1 MGERDRSLRPA
12 PAPALRLRPDRALGG
27 RALFALALAPL
38 FACSTACSFLVG
50 TPSASGARTEAAAAP
65 TADVGAVGDYLD
77 MMQRLVDGDAF
88 TRADVFREVE
98 EAAEYAPTTANRLRY
113 ALALSVP
120 GHAGSDPR
128 AAAARLSELIATG
141 DALLPQE
148 RALADVQLHNVQQ
161 LLILEGNGAELEER
175 LDAAINERDAE
186 TAETIRSL
194 QSDNAEL
201 RTKLE
206 DATSM
211 LEAIMNIE
219 ESISERE
226 DQ

>member
-1 MGERDRSLRPA
+1 MLDRSKNLRP
-12 PAPALRLRPDRALGG
+12 RAHAARDARSCLASGG
-27 RALFALALAPL
+27 RALLTLALVSL
-38 FACSTACSFLVG
+38 FVFSTACSYFGG
-50 TPSASGARTEAAAAP
+50 TPSPSRENIEVDSSATGG
-65 TADVGAVGDYLD
+65 DAVGDYLD
-77 MMQRLVDGDAF
+77 MMQRLIEGDAF
-88 TRADVFREVE
+88 TRADIFREAE
-98 EAAEYAPTTANRLRY
+98 EAAEFAPTTANRLRY

-120 GHAGSDPR
+120 GHPGSDPE
-128 AAAARLSELIATG
+128 AAAARLGELIATG
-141 DALLPQE
+141 DALVPQE
-148 RALADVQLHNVQQ
+148 RELAAIQLHNVQQ
-161 LLILEGNGAELEER
+161 LLILEGNGAELQER

-201 RTKLE
+201 RTELE